1 MDLAGFRALSATA
14 GAFALLL
21 LFSLFPMPAMAE
33 TDEVRFAQL
42 YSLTYL
48 PAYIVYEE
56 KLIEKHAAR
65 LGIPAPK
72 VTISKLSSG
81 PAANDALISGN
92 VDIAMG
98 GITVLLTLWDKTQGT
113 MNVRGIATMCD
124 SPIFLMTVDPRIQ
137 ALKDFGEGDRIAVSA
152 VKVTMQA
159 LFLNLAAAGEWGWDA
174 RFKLDPLT
182 VSMSHPMSIQ
192 ALRTGKMEVKNYAA
206 IVPYNYE
213 VIAAANARQLMTSY
227 DVLGG
232 AHTLNAFWAAESWV
246 KANPKTYQATLSA
259 FEEANELIAAG
270 REAAARTYAKWETSA
285 LPTADVARIIGTS
298 SEITFTTIPN
308 RTLMIAETMHKVG
321 LLKTKPAAWTDYF
334 HAGLHGKNGS

>member
-1 MDLAGFRALSATA
+1 MAMGGFRALATTA

-21 LFSLFPMPAMAE
+21 LSGLATPVMAE
-33 TDEVRFAQL
+33 TNEVRFAQL

-56 KLIEKHAAR
+56 KLIEKHAVR

-72 VTISKLSSG
+72 VTTNKLSSG

-98 GITVLLTLWDKTQGT
+98 GVTVLLTLWDKTQGT
-113 MNVRGIATMCD
+113 MNVRGIATMVD

-137 ALKDFGEGDRIAVSA
+137 SLKDFGEGDRIAVSA

-159 LFLNLAAAGEWGWDA
+159 LFLNLAAAREWGWDA
-174 RFKLDPLT
+174 RFKLDPLA

-192 ALRTGKMEVKNYAA
+192 ALRTGRMEVKNYAA
-206 IVPYNYE
+206 IAPYNYE
-213 VIAAANARQLMTSY
+213 VITGANARQLMTSY

-232 AHTLNAFWAAESWV
+232 AHSLSAFWATESWV
-246 KANPKTYQATLSA
+246 KANPKTYQAVLAA
-259 FEEANELIAAG
+259 FEEATELIAKD
-270 REAAARTYAKWETSA
+270 REAAARTYAKWEASS
-285 LPTADVARIIGTS
+285 LPSADVVRIIGTP
-298 SEITFTTIPN
+298 SEITFSVVPN

-334 HAGLHGKNGS
+334 HAGLHGKKGS

>member
-1 MDLAGFRALSATA
+1 MAISGFRALATTA
-14 GAFALLL
+14 GVFALLL
-21 LFSLFPMPAMAE
+21 LSSLSTPAMAE
-33 TDEVRFAQL
+33 TSEVRFAQL

-56 KLIEKHAAR
+56 KLIEKHAVR

-72 VTISKLSSG
+72 VTTNKLSSG

-98 GITVLLTLWDKTQGT
+98 GVTVLLTLWDKTQGT
-113 MNVRGIATMCD
+113 MNVRGIATMVD
-124 SPIFLMTVDPRIQ
+124 SPIFLMTVDPRIK
-137 ALKDFGEGDRIAVSA
+137 ALRDFGEGDRIAVSA

-159 LFLNLAAAGEWGWDA
+159 LFLNLAAAREWGWDA

-182 VSMSHPMSIQ
+182 VSMSHPMSVQ
-192 ALRTGKMEVKNYAA
+192 ALRTGKIEVKSYAA

-213 VIAAANARQLMTSY
+213 VLTASGARQLMTSY

-232 AHTLNAFWAAESWV
+232 AHSLSAFWATESWV
-246 KANPKTYQATLSA
+246 KANPKTYQAVLAA
-259 FEEANELIAAG
+259 FEEATERIGKDL
-270 REAAARTYAKWETSA
+270 EAAARTYAKWEAST
-285 LPTADVARIIGTS
+285 LPIADVARIIGTP
-298 SEITFTTIPN
+298 SEITFTVTPN
-308 RTLMIAETMHKVG
+308 RTLMIAEIMHKIG

-334 HAGLHGKNGS
+334 HAGLHGKSGS

>member
-1 MDLAGFRALSATA
+1 MATGCFRALATTA
-14 GAFALLL
+14 GAVGLLL
-21 LFSLFPMPAMAE
+21 SGLPTPAMAE
-33 TDEVRFAQL
+33 TNEVRFAQL

-56 KLIEKHAAR
+56 KLIEKHATR

-72 VTISKLSSG
+72 VTTNKLSSG

-92 VDIAMG
+92 VDFAMG

-124 SPIFLMTVDPRIQ
+124 SPIFLMTVDPRIKS
-137 ALKDFGEGDRIAVSA
+137 LKDFGEGDRIAVSA

-159 LFLNLAAAGEWGWDA
+159 LFLNLAAAREWGWDA
-174 RFKLDPLT
+174 RFKLDPLA

-192 ALRTGKMEVKNYAA
+192 ALRTGKIEVKNYAA

-213 VIAAANARQLMTSY
+213 VIAASNARQLMTSY
-227 DVLGG
+227 EVLGG
-232 AHTLNAFWAAESWV
+232 AHTLNAFWATESWV
-246 KANPKTYQATLSA
+246 KANPKTYQAVLAA
-259 FEEANELIAAG
+259 FEEAAELITKD
-270 REAAARTYAKWETSA
+270 REVAARTYAKWEASS
-285 LPTADVARIIGTS
+285 LPTADVVRIIGTP
-298 SEITFTTIPN
+298 SEITFSVVPN

-334 HAGLHGKNGS
+334 HAGLHGKKGS

>member
-1 MDLAGFRALSATA
+1 MVMGGFRALTTTA
-14 GAFALLL
+14 GVFGHLLL
-21 LFSLFPMPAMAE
+21 SGLPTPAMAE
-33 TDEVRFAQL
+33 TKEVRFAQL

-56 KLIEKHAAR
+56 KLIEKHADR

-113 MNVRGIATMCD
+113 MNVRGIATMVD
-124 SPIFLMTVDPRIQ
+124 SPIFLMTVDPRIKS
-137 ALKDFGEGDRIAVSA
+137 LKDFGDGDRIAVSA

-159 LFLNLAAAGEWGWDA
+159 LFLNLAAAREWGWDA

-182 VSMSHPMSIQ
+182 VSISHPLSIQ
-192 ALRTGKMEVKNYAA
+192 ALRLGKLEVKNYAA

-213 VIAAANARQLMTSY
+213 VLKASNARQLMTSY
-227 DVLGG
+227 EVLGG
-232 AHTLNAFWAAESWV
+232 AHSLSAIWASETWV
-246 KANPKTYQATLSA
+246 KANPKTYQALLAA
-259 FEEANELIAAG
+259 FEEATERIAADL
-270 REAAARTYAKWETSA
+270 EAAARTYVKWEGST
-285 LPTADVARIIGTS
+285 LPTADLARIIGTP
-298 SEITFTTIPN
+298 SEITFTVTPN

-334 HAGLHGKNGS
+334 HAGLHGKKGS

>member
-1 MDLAGFRALSATA
+1 MAMGRFRALATTA

-21 LFSLFPMPAMAE
+21 LSNLPTPAMAE
-33 TDEVRFAQL
+33 TNEVRFAQL

-48 PAYIVYEE
+48 PAYVVYEE
-56 KLIEKHAAR
+56 KLIEKHATR
-65 LGIPAPK
+65 LGIRAPK
-72 VTISKLSSG
+72 VTTNKLSSG

-113 MNVRGIATMCD
+113 MNVRGIATMVD
-124 SPIFLMTVDPRIQ
+124 SPIFLMTVDPRIKS
-137 ALKDFGEGDRIAVSA
+137 LKDFGEGDRIAVSA

-159 LFLNLAAAGEWGWDA
+159 LFLNLAAAREWGWDA

-192 ALRTGKMEVKNYAA
+192 ALRTGKIEVKSYAA

-213 VIAAANARQLMTSY
+213 VLKASNARQLMTSY
-227 DVLGG
+227 EVLGG
-232 AHTLNAFWAAESWV
+232 AHSLSAIWASETWV
-246 KANPKTYQATLSA
+246 KANPKTYQATLAA
-259 FEEANELIAAG
+259 FEEATERIATDL
-270 REAAARTYAKWETSA
+270 EAAARTYSKWEGST
-285 LPTADVARIIGTS
+285 LPTADLARIIGTP
-298 SEITFTTIPN
+298 SEITFTVTPN
-308 RTLMIAETMHKVG
+308 RTLMIAETMHKIG

-334 HAGLHGKNGS
+334 HPGLHGKKGS

>member
-1 MDLAGFRALSATA
+1 MIIGGFRALATTA
-14 GAFALLL
+14 GVFGHLLVPGL
-21 LFSLFPMPAMAE
+21 LSPARAE
-33 TDEVRFAQL
+33 TKEVRFAQL

-56 KLIEKHAAR
+56 KLIEKHAGR
-65 LGIPAPK
+65 LGIPPPK

-113 MNVRGIATMCD
+113 MNVRGIATMVD
-124 SPIFLMTVDPRIQ
+124 SPIFLMTVDPHIKSLR
-137 ALKDFGEGDRIAVSA
+137 DFGEGDRIAVSA

-159 LFLNLAAAGEWGWDA
+159 LFLNLAAAREWGWDA

-192 ALRTGKMEVKNYAA
+192 ALSSGKLEVKNYAA

-213 VIAAANARQLMTSY
+213 VLKASNARQLMTSY
-227 DVLGG
+227 EVLGG
-232 AHTLNAFWAAESWV
+232 AHSLSAIWATEAWV
-246 KANPKTYQATLSA
+246 KANPKTYQATLAA
-259 FEEANELIAAG
+259 FEDATERIATDL
-270 REAAARTYAKWETSA
+270 EVAARTYSKWEGST
-285 LPTADVARIIGTS
+285 LPTADLARIIGTP
-298 SEITFTTIPN
+298 SEITFNVTPN
-308 RTLMIAETMHKVG
+308 RTLMIAETMHKIG

-334 HAGLHGKNGS
+334 HAGLHGKKGS

>member
-1 MDLAGFRALSATA
+1 MGDFRALATTV
-14 GAFALLL
+14 GVFGLLL
-21 LFSLFPMPAMAE
+21 PSMLSPAMGE
-33 TDEVRFAQL
+33 TKEVRFAQL

-65 LGIPAPK
+65 LGIPAPM

-81 PAANDALISGN
+81 PAANDALISGS

-113 MNVRGIATMCD
+113 MNVRGIATMVD
-124 SPIFLMTVDPRIQ
+124 SPIFLMTVDPRIKS
-137 ALKDFGEGDRIAVSA
+137 LKDYREDDRIAVSA

-159 LFLNLAAAGEWGWDA
+159 LFLNLAAAREWGWEE
-174 RFKLDPLT
+174 RFKLDALT

-192 ALRTGKMEVKNYAA
+192 ALRSGKLEVKNYAA

-213 VIAAANARQLMTSY
+213 VLAASNARQLMTSY

-232 AHTLNAFWAAESWV
+232 PHSLSAIWASEPWV
-246 KANPKTYQATLSA
+246 KANPKTYQATLAA
-259 FEEANELIAAG
+259 FEEAMVRIAMD
-270 REAAARTYAKWETSA
+270 REAAARTYAKWEAST
-285 LPTADVARIIGTS
+285 LPMPDVARIIGNP
-298 SEITFTTIPN
+298 SEITFTVTPN
-308 RTLMIAETMHKVG
+308 RTLMIAHTMHKIG
-321 LLKTKPAAWTDYF
+321 LLKSKPAAWTDYF

>member
-1 MDLAGFRALSATA
+1 MATGDLRALAMTA
-14 GAFALLL
+14 AAVT
-21 LFSLFPMPAMAE
+21 LFLVSSVPIPANAE
-33 TDEVRFAQL
+33 TNEVRFAQL

-72 VTISKLSSG
+72 VTTNKLSSG

-98 GITVLLTLWDKTQGT
+98 GITVLLTLWEKTQGT

-137 ALKDFGEGDRIAVSA
+137 SLRDFGEGDRIAVSA

-159 LFLNLAAAGEWGWDA
+159 LFLNLAAAREWGWDA

-182 VSMSHPMSIQ
+182 ISMSHPMSIQ
-192 ALRTGKMEVKNYAA
+192 ALRTGRMEVKNYAA

-213 VIAAANARQLMTSY
+213 VLAASGARQLMTSY

-232 AHTLNAFWAAESWV
+232 AHTLNAFWATESWV
-246 KANPKTYQATLSA
+246 NANPKTYHAVMAA
-259 FEEANELIAAG
+259 FEEATELIAKD
-270 REAAARTYAKWETSA
+270 REAAARTYAKWETST
-285 LPTADVARIIGTS
+285 LPIADVARIIGTGS
-298 SEITFTTIPN
+298 DITFSVNPN

>member
-1 MDLAGFRALSATA
+1 
-14 GAFALLL
+14 
-21 LFSLFPMPAMAE
+21 MAE
-33 TDEVRFAQL
+33 SKEVRFAQL

-56 KLIEKHAAR
+56 KLIEKHATR

-72 VTISKLSSG
+72 VTTNKLSSG

-113 MNVRGIATMCD
+113 MNVRGIATMVD
-124 SPIFLMTVDPRIQ
+124 SPIFLMTVDPRIKS
-137 ALKDFGEGDRIAVSA
+137 LKDFGEGDRIAVSA

-159 LFLNLAAAGEWGWDA
+159 LFLNLAAAREWGWDA

-192 ALRTGKMEVKNYAA
+192 ALRTGKLEVKSYAA

-213 VIAAANARQLMTSY
+213 VHRGQQRAPAHDVLRGAGRRPQPERDLGLREPGSRRTRRPTRRSWRRSKRPRSGSRRTARQRPAPTRS
-227 DVLGG
+227 GRPRRSRPR
-232 AHTLNAFWAAESWV
+232 TLPAS
-246 KANPKTYQATLSA
+246 
-259 FEEANELIAAG
+259 
-270 REAAARTYAKWETSA
+270 SA
-285 LPTADVARIIGTS
+285 LPARSPSPSLPTERS
-298 SEITFTTIPN
+298 
-308 RTLMIAETMHKVG
+308 
-321 LLKTKPAAWTDYF
+321 
-334 HAGLHGKNGS
+334 

>member
-1 MDLAGFRALSATA
+1 MSGSRTLATTA
-14 GAFALLL
+14 GVFGFLLL
-21 LFSLFPMPAMAE
+21 SMLAIPAMAE
-33 TDEVRFAQL
+33 TKEVRFAQL

-65 LGIPAPK
+65 LGIPAPM
-72 VTISKLSSG
+72 VSISKLSSG
-81 PAANDALISGN
+81 PAANDALISGS

-113 MNVRGIATMCD
+113 MNVRGIATMVD
-124 SPIFLMTVDPRIQ
+124 SPIFLMTVDPRIK
-137 ALKDFGEGDRIAVSA
+137 ALKDYGEGDRIAVSA

-159 LFLNLAAAGEWGWDA
+159 LFLNLAAAREWGWEA

-192 ALRTGKMEVKNYAA
+192 ALHSGKLEVKNYAA

-213 VIAAANARQLMTSY
+213 ALKAGNARQLMTSY
-227 DVLGG
+227 EVLGG
-232 AHTLNAFWAAESWV
+232 AHSLSAIWASETWV
-246 KANPKTYQATLSA
+246 KANPKTYQATLAA
-259 FEEANELIAAG
+259 FEEATERIATDL
-270 REAAARTYAKWETSA
+270 EAAARTYSKWEGST
-285 LPTADVARIIGTS
+285 LPTADLARIIGTP
-298 SEITFTTIPN
+298 SEITFTVTPN
-308 RTLMIAETMHKVG
+308 RTLMIAETMHKIG

-334 HAGLHGKNGS
+334 HTGLHGKEGS

>member
-1 MDLAGFRALSATA
+1 MAMGGSRALVTIAA
-14 GAFALLL
+14 VCGLLVL
-21 LFSLFPMPAMAE
+21 SMLPTPTLAE
-33 TDEVRFAQL
+33 TKEVRFAQL

-65 LGIPAPK
+65 LGIPPPM

-81 PAANDALISGN
+81 PAANDALISGS

-98 GITVLLTLWDKTQGT
+98 GITVLLTLWDKTQGS
-113 MNVRGIATMCD
+113 MNVRGIATMVD
-124 SPIFLMTVDPRIQ
+124 SPIFLMTVDPRIKS
-137 ALKDFGEGDRIAVSA
+137 LTDYGEGDRIAVSA

-159 LFLNLAAAGEWGWDA
+159 LFLNLAAARQWGWEA

-192 ALRTGKMEVKNYAA
+192 ALHSAKLEVKNYAA
-206 IVPYNYE
+206 IVPFNYE
-213 VIAAANARQLMTSY
+213 VLKASNARQLMTSY
-227 DVLGG
+227 EVLGG
-232 AHTLNAFWAAESWV
+232 AHSLSAIWATESWV
-246 KANPKTYQATLSA
+246 KANPKTYQATLAA
-259 FEEANELIAAG
+259 FEDATERIATDL
-270 REAAARTYAKWETSA
+270 EAAARTYVKWEGST
-285 LPTADVARIIGTS
+285 LPTADLARIIGTP
-298 SEITFTTIPN
+298 SEITFTVTPN
-308 RTLMIAETMHKVG
+308 RTLMIAETMHKIG

>member
-1 MDLAGFRALSATA
+1 MAMDGFRVLATTA
-14 GAFALLL
+14 GVFGLLL
-21 LFSLFPMPAMAE
+21 LTSFPTPAMAE
-33 TDEVRFAQL
+33 TKEVRFAQL

-56 KLIEKHAAR
+56 KLIEKHAAH

-81 PAANDALISGN
+81 PAANDALISDN

-113 MNVRGIATMCD
+113 MNVRGIATMVD
-124 SPIFLMTVDPRIQ
+124 SPIFLMTVDPRIRS
-137 ALKDFGEGDRIAVSA
+137 LNDFGEGDRIAVSA

-159 LFLNLAAAGEWGWDA
+159 LFLNLAAARAWGWDA

-192 ALRTGKMEVKNYAA
+192 ALRSGMLEVKNYAA

-213 VIAAANARQLMTSY
+213 VLTASNARQLMTSY
-227 DVLGG
+227 EVLGG
-232 AHTLNAFWAAESWV
+232 AHSLSAIWASETWV
-246 KANPKTYQATLSA
+246 KANPKTYQAVLAA
-259 FEEANELIAAG
+259 FEEATERIATDL
-270 REAAARTYAKWETSA
+270 EAAARTYAKWEGST
-285 LPTADVARIIGTS
+285 LPTADIARIIGTP
-298 SEITFTTIPN
+298 SEITFTVTPN
-308 RTLMIAETMHKVG
+308 RTLMIAETMHKIG
-321 LLKTKPAAWTDYF
+321 LLRNKPAAWTDYF
-334 HAGLHGKNGS
+334 HAGLHGKKGS

>member
-1 MDLAGFRALSATA
+1 MAMGGFRALTTTA
-14 GAFALLL
+14 GVFGLLL
-21 LFSLFPMPAMAE
+21 LSSLPTPAMAE
-33 TDEVRFAQL
+33 TKEVRFAQL

-56 KLIEKHAAR
+56 KLIEKHAAH

-81 PAANDALISGN
+81 PAANDALISGS

-124 SPIFLMTVDPRIQ
+124 SPIFLMTVDPRIKS
-137 ALKDFGEGDRIAVSA
+137 LKDFGEGDRIAVSA

-159 LFLNLAAAGEWGWDA
+159 LFLNLAAAREWGWDA

-192 ALRTGKMEVKNYAA
+192 ALRSGKLEVKNYAA

-213 VIAAANARQLMTSY
+213 VLTAGNARQLMTSY
-227 DVLGG
+227 EVLGG
-232 AHTLNAFWAAESWV
+232 AHSLSAIWASETWI
-246 KANPKTYQATLSA
+246 KANPKTYQAILAA
-259 FEEANELIAAG
+259 FEEATDRIATDL
-270 REAAARTYAKWETSA
+270 EAAARTYSKWEGSM
-285 LPTADVARIIGTS
+285 LPTADVARIIGTP
-298 SEITFTTIPN
+298 SEITFTVTPN
-308 RTLMIAETMHKVG
+308 RTLMIAETMHKIG

-334 HAGLHGKNGS
+334 HAGLHGKKGS

>member
-1 MDLAGFRALSATA
+1 MATGCFRALATTA
-14 GAFALLL
+14 GAVGLLL
-21 LFSLFPMPAMAE
+21 SGLPTPATAE
-33 TDEVRFAQL
+33 TNEVRFAQL

-56 KLIEKHAAR
+56 KLIEKHATR

-72 VTISKLSSG
+72 VTTNKLSSG

-124 SPIFLMTVDPRIQ
+124 SPIFLMTVDPRIKS
-137 ALKDFGEGDRIAVSA
+137 LKDFGEGDRIAVSA

-159 LFLNLAAAGEWGWDA
+159 LFLNLAAAREWGWDA
-174 RFKLDPLT
+174 RFKLDPLA

-213 VIAAANARQLMTSY
+213 VIAASNARQLMTSY
-227 DVLGG
+227 EVLGG
-232 AHTLNAFWAAESWV
+232 AHLSAFWATETWV
-246 KANPKTYQATLSA
+246 KENPKTYQAVLAA
-259 FEEANELIAAG
+259 FEEATERIAAD
-270 REAAARTYAKWETSA
+270 REAAARTYAKWEASS
-285 LPTADVARIIGTS
+285 LPAADVVRIIGTP
-298 SEITFTTIPN
+298 SEITFSVTPN

>member
-1 MDLAGFRALSATA
+1 MAMDAFRALATTA
-14 GAFALLL
+14 GVLGLLL
-21 LFSLFPMPAMAE
+21 TSMRSTPALAE
-33 TDEVRFAQL
+33 TKEVRFAQL

-56 KLIEKHAAR
+56 KLIEKRAAR
-65 LGIPAPK
+65 LSIQAPK

-81 PAANDALISGN
+81 PAANDALISGS

-113 MNVRGIATMCD
+113 MNVRGIATMVD
-124 SPIFLMTVDPRIQ
+124 SPIFLMTVDPRIKS
-137 ALKDFGEGDRIAVSA
+137 LKDYGGGDRIAVSA

-159 LFLNLAAAGEWGWDA
+159 LFLNLAAAREWGWDA

-192 ALRTGKMEVKNYAA
+192 ALRSGKLEVKNYAA

-213 VIAAANARQLMTSY
+213 VLAASNARQLMTSY
-227 DVLGG
+227 EVLGG
-232 AHTLNAFWAAESWV
+232 PHSLSAIWASETWV
-246 KANPKTYQATLSA
+246 KDNPKTYQAILAA
-259 FEEANELIAAG
+259 FEEATDRIAMDL
-270 REAAARTYAKWETSA
+270 EAAARTYSKWEGST
-285 LPTADVARIIGTS
+285 LPATEIARIIGNP
-298 SEITFTTIPN
+298 SEITFTVTPN
-308 RTLMIAETMHKVG
+308 RTLMIAETMHKIG

-334 HAGLHGKNGS
+334 HAGLHGKQGS

>member
-1 MDLAGFRALSATA
+1 MGGSRALATTA
-14 GAFALLL
+14 GVFGCLLQSML
-21 LFSLFPMPAMAE
+21 AIPAIAE
-33 TDEVRFAQL
+33 TKEVRFAQL

-56 KLIEKHAAR
+56 KLIEKHAVR
-65 LGIPAPK
+65 LGIPAPL

-81 PAANDALISGN
+81 PAANDALISGS

-113 MNVRGIATMCD
+113 MNVRGIATMVD
-124 SPIFLMTVDPRIQ
+124 SPIFLMTVDPRIK
-137 ALKDFGEGDRIAVSA
+137 ALKDYGEGDRIAVSA

-159 LFLNLAAAGEWGWDA
+159 LFLNLSAAREWGWDA
-174 RFKLDPLT
+174 RFKLDPLA

-213 VIAAANARQLMTSY
+213 VIAASNARQLMTSY
-227 DVLGG
+227 EVLGG
-232 AHTLNAFWAAESWV
+232 AHSLSAIWASETWV
-246 KANPKTYQATLSA
+246 KANPKTYQATLAA
-259 FEEANELIAAG
+259 FEEATERIATDL
-270 REAAARTYAKWETSA
+270 EAAARTYSKWEGST
-285 LPTADVARIIGTS
+285 LPIADLARIIGTP
-298 SEITFTTIPN
+298 SEITFSVTPN
-308 RTLMIAETMHKVG
+308 RTLMVAETMHKIG
-321 LLKTKPAAWTDYF
+321 LLKTKPATWTDYF

>member
-1 MDLAGFRALSATA
+1 MSGFRTLATTA
-14 GAFALLL
+14 GVFGFLLL
-21 LFSLFPMPAMAE
+21 SMLAIPAIAE
-33 TDEVRFAQL
+33 TKEVRFAQL

-65 LGIPAPK
+65 LGIPPPM

-81 PAANDALISGN
+81 PAANDALISGS

-113 MNVRGIATMCD
+113 MNVRGIATMVD
-124 SPIFLMTVDPRIQ
+124 SPIFLMTVDPRIK
-137 ALKDFGEGDRIAVSA
+137 ALRDYGEGDRIAVSA

-159 LFLNLAAAGEWGWDA
+159 LFLNLAAAREWGWEA

-192 ALRTGKMEVKNYAA
+192 ALRSGKLEVKNYAA

-213 VIAAANARQLMTSY
+213 VLKASNARQLMTSY
-227 DVLGG
+227 EVLGG
-232 AHTLNAFWAAESWV
+232 AHSLSAIWASETWV
-246 KANPKTYQATLSA
+246 KANPKTYQATLAA
-259 FEEANELIAAG
+259 FEEATQRIATDL
-270 REAAARTYAKWETSA
+270 EAAARTYSKWEGSTLS
-285 LPTADVARIIGTS
+285 TADLARIIGTP
-298 SEITFTTIPN
+298 SEITFTVTPN
-308 RTLMIAETMHKVG
+308 RTLMIAETMHKIG

-334 HAGLHGKNGS
+334 HAGLHGKEGS